1 MLTWTPIAHV
11 TVGICTY
18 RRPSLS
24 QTLESVAGQRQL
36 EGVELS
42 VLVVDNDESGYA
54 RNIVESFSSMH
65 SMTVLYE
72 IEARKNIATA
82 RNRCLQSASTDWLAF
97 IDDDEI
103 AEPTWLAHLVEVAV
117 EHRAHAIFGQV
128 VPVYAANSPSWI
140 RRGDPFARL
149 KPARGSRLETG
160 STANVLC
167 HLRSINALGLQF
179 DAAFGLSGGEDS
191 ALFLELSRRGALL
204 VSCPEAVVSEAIPLD
219 RMSSA
224 YLRRRGLKAGRTY
237 AALYMGDKNVV
248 IRGAN
253 AGFFL
258 FKAIAFYVAFI
269 AARIIGYKHA
279 INYYQRSFLNMGKVF
294 FALTLPA
301 GGNLY

>member
-1 MLTWTPIAHV
+1 MLTWTPITHV

-103 AEPTWLAHLVEVAV
+103 AEPSWLARLIEVAV

-128 VPVYAANSPSWI
+128 VPVYATNSPSWI
-140 RRGDPFARL
+140 RRGDPFARACL
-149 KPARGSRLETG
+149 QTG
-160 STANVLC
+160 SSRFAGMEIRMAFLAKAGVGRFPAKTRRTRGERKGGNAVMNGVLQ
-167 HLRSINALGLQF
+167 RFMN
-179 DAAFGLSGGEDS
+179 
-191 ALFLELSRRGALL
+191 
-204 VSCPEAVVSEAIPLD
+204 
-219 RMSSA
+219 
-224 YLRRRGLKAGRTY
+224 RRR
-237 AALYMGDKNVV
+237 
-248 IRGAN
+248 
-253 AGFFL
+253 
-258 FKAIAFYVAFI
+258 
-269 AARIIGYKHA
+269 
-279 INYYQRSFLNMGKVF
+279 S
-294 FALTLPA
+294 
-301 GGNLY
+301 

>member
-1 MLTWTPIAHV
+1 MLTWTPITHV

-103 AEPTWLAHLVEVAV
+103 AEPSWLARLIEVAV

-128 VPVYAANSPSWI
+128 VPVYAADSPSWI

-167 HLRSINALGLQF
+167 HLHNTARPNEQRLPPATGTEGRTDLCGSLHGRQERCH
-179 DAAFGLSGGEDS
+179 SWGE
-191 ALFLELSRRGALL
+191 RGFLL
-204 VSCPEAVVSEAIPLD
+204 VEGDRVLCRFHCSPDHRVQTCDKLLSAILPEHGKGIFCTDASGRRQPL
-219 RMSSA
+219 
-224 YLRRRGLKAGRTY
+224 LGRVDDGTS
-237 AALYMGDKNVV
+237 
-248 IRGAN
+248 GAQ
-253 AGFFL
+253 
-258 FKAIAFYVAFI
+258 
-269 AARIIGYKHA
+269 
-279 INYYQRSFLNMGKVF
+279 QRSGMDRL
-294 FALTLPA
+294 LER
-301 GGNLY
+301 